1 MQPILQSLIILTF
14 RKRILNLT
22 TITNPIT
29 FPNYSSQSST
39 NYLQF
44 IFLIFYKF
52 LFLFILIVDTI
63 TIITQ
68 LCDFMRLCWHI
79 TQTLFF
85 YIYIDIC
92 TSDNMR
98 ITDIANVISIVPEG
112 CLTCICAVVV
122 DVVCIGCW
130 IS

>member
-22 TITNPIT
+22 TITSPIT
-29 FPNYSSQSST
+29 FPNYPSQSST

-68 LCDFMRLCWHI
+68 LCDFMRLWWHI

-85 YIYIDIC
+85 YIFTDIC

-98 ITDIANVISIVPEG
+98 IIDIANVISIIPEG